1 MHEMSLIRP
10 AVDLV
15 LQECAGKNVAEVR
28 AVHLTVGVMRDVIED
43 YMEGLFRYLA
53 RGTVAEHAKL
63 VITRA
68 PLVVICNECGT
79 PFPVVRDVIEDYMEG
94 LFRYLARGTV
104 AEHAKLVITRAPL
117 VVICNECGTPFPVD
131 TRDEATQVCPH
142 CHARKNY
149 RFYSG
154 NEFRVD
160 RIEVEV
166 SAEAVPA

>member
-53 RGTVAEHAKL
+53 RGTVAEHARL

-79 PFPVVRDVIEDYMEG
+79 PFPV
-94 LFRYLARGTV
+94 
-104 AEHAKLVITRAPL
+104 
-117 VVICNECGTPFPVD
+117 N

-142 CHARKNY
+142 CHTRKNY

-166 SAEAVPA
+166 SAECERGCA